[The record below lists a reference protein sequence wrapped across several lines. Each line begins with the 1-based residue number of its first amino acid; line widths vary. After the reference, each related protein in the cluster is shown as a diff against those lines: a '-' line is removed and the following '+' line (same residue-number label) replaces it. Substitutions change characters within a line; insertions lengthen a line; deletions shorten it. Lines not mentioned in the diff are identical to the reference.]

1 MDNSKSEYR
10 SIFKATAFLSGV
22 QVFNIIIGI
31 IRNKIVSMILG
42 PSGMGIVGL
51 LQSTSQTVNG
61 FTNCGIPTSSVKN
74 IAQAYERQEKT
85 LLGKV
90 VYIVKRLTTIAGSL
104 AVMVMLALS
113 PKLSQWSFGNDDFTL
128 SFVCLSISL
137 LFTQLTN
144 AHIVIIKGCRRLKYY
159 AKANIFGNLL
169 SLIIAVPLYY
179 TFGKGAIVPVLVLV
193 SLSTFLL
200 AFFYEK
206 KLGITDIKP
215 SSDEFKVISKDI
227 LKMGI
232 PYAYSEIF
240 PIIASYLIRIHVSGM
255 GGVAEVGLYSAGFAI
270 LNGYVGMIFTAMSSD
285 FVPRLSAIIDD
296 NKACERAINSQ
307 IILSLLI
314 LFPIL
319 LLLIALSEFVVW
331 VLYSSDFL
339 QMTGMMCWGAIGML
353 FRTNSWCN
361 GNLLVPK
368 REVLFYW
375 ISAIAS
381 AAVYLVSSLWLYNVY
396 GVTGLGL
403 AFLFSQLFDSVG
415 ILIYVRIRYS
425 ITMDKSIYLM
435 TIVFTAVL
443 VLMLLCNV
451 FYPHNV
457 FCYVTE
463 AIVIALAIVYSLLK
477 LNKIMDIRGFLKAKF
492 KK

>member
-1 MDNSKSEYR
+1 MNNEKSNYR

-61 FTNCGIPTSSVKN
+61 FTNCGIPASSVKN
-74 IAQAYERQEKT
+74 IAQAYEQHDIT

-90 VYIVKRLTTIAGSL
+90 IYIVKRLATIAGSL
-104 AVMVMLALS
+104 AVLVMLALS

-128 SFVCLSISL
+128 SFICLSISL
-137 LFTQLTN
+137 LFTQLAN
-144 AHIVIIKGCRRLKYY
+144 AYTVVIQGCRRLRYY
-159 AKANIFGNLL
+159 AKANVLGNLL
-169 SLIIAVPLYY
+169 SLVIAVPLYFE
-179 TFGKGAIVPVLVLV
+179 FGKEAIVPVLILV
-193 SLSTFLL
+193 SLSTFAL
-200 AFFYEK
+200 AFIYERK
-206 KLGITDIKP
+206 IGIIEQKP
-215 SSDEFKVISKDI
+215 LPDEFKYISRDI

-240 PIIASYLIRIHVSGM
+240 PIIASYLIRIHVSGF

-285 FVPRLSAIIDD
+285 FVPRLSAIVDD
-296 NKACERAINSQ
+296 NKACERTINSQ

-319 LLLIALSEFVVW
+319 LLLVALSEVVVW
-331 VLYSSDFL
+331 VLYSAEFL

-353 FRTNSWCN
+353 FKTISWSN

-375 ISAIAS
+375 ISSIAS
-381 AAVYLVSSLWLYNVY
+381 AAVYLGSSLWFYNLY

-403 AFLFSQLFDSVG
+403 AFLFSQLFDSACVF
-415 ILIYVRIRYS
+415 IYVRIRYS
-425 ITMDKSIYLM
+425 ITMNGSIYLM
-435 TIVFTAVL
+435 TTVFASIL
-443 VLMLLCNV
+443 VLFILGNM

-457 FCYVTE
+457 YFYVTE
-463 AIVIALAIVYSLLK
+463 GFTIVLALLFSLWK
-477 LNKIMDIRGFLKAKF
+477 LNKIMDIKGLLQAKLKK
-492 KK
+492 